1 MIFCNGQGDIF
12 DPPNEDLLIRE
23 IFIAH
28 INFCVEGRLNSGIF
42 LMPGKVIKLWVIC
55 LLAQQTNCTTRT
67 LEHQVLVVQVS
78 MQTKIGVKLKSCWSF
93 DRQLW
98 IRHRA
103 HFNYHHVVPDKYY
116 PAAATRPESHFQ
128 SPCFT
133 SPTQLSVPSELEE
146 RLFRAPVFQSLLKRF
161 TFPSSDHWG

>member
-1 MIFCNGQGDIF
+1 MGYLSF
-12 DPPNEDLLIRE
+12 DSTKKLHNQ
-23 IFIAH
+23 
-28 INFCVEGRLNSGIF
+28 NFGASSSG
-42 LMPGKVIKLWVIC
+42 
-55 LLAQQTNCTTRT
+55 CTDQ
-67 LEHQVLVVQVS
+67 H
-78 MQTKIGVKLKSCWSF
+78 TKIGVKLKSCWSF

-116 PAAATRPESHFQ
+116 PAAAIRPESHFQ

-161 TFPSSDHWG
+161 YLSLFGPLGMTIGRAFLKRSNEQQQSGIISYNWSLTYNQPD

>member
-1 MIFCNGQGDIF
+1 MSTFV
-12 DPPNEDLLIRE
+12 LR
-23 IFIAH
+23 
-28 INFCVEGRLNSGIF
+28 VVS
-42 LMPGKVIKLWVIC
+42 
-55 LLAQQTNCTTRT
+55 T
-67 LEHQVLVVQVS
+67 LEYFLCLERSSNCRLSVFWLNKLHNQNFGASSSGCTDQ
-78 MQTKIGVKLKSCWSF
+78 QTKIGVKLKSCWSF